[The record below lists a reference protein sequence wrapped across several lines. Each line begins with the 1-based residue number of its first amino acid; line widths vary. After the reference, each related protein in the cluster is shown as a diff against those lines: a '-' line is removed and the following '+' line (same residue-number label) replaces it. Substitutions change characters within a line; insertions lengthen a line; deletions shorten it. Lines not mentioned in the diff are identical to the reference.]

1 MDLLIFVWF
10 YFGTII
16 ITLILYLI
24 YLFRSRNMYEWYS
37 SDVFGYMAWILF
49 ASVIPVLNIIVTGYY
64 AVFLFERNTKIK
76 RKYIRDIDALKY
88 ENYLMKKNIDKI
100 Y

>member
-1 MDLLIFVWF
+1 MDLMTFAWF
-10 YFGTII
+10 YFGTSI

-24 YLFRSRNMYEWYS
+24 YLFRSRNKYEWYS

-76 RKYIRDIDALKY
+76 RKYIRDIDAIKY
-88 ENYLMKKNIDKI
+88 EEYVMKCKLNKI
-100 Y
+100 K